1 MSISPQEELEQK
13 VFLVRDDQAAEW
25 CMKKIR
31 EAEAEYNRMEEWY
44 DMQIQK
50 ARERCESTVNYMTTL
65 LQDYF
70 SMVPVHETKT
80 MMKYQLPSGELVLSK
95 AKDDYKAADNEKLLS
110 WCVSNDP
117 ELVKVSTSP
126 KWADIKKRLTTVDG
140 KIVDKETGLFVD
152 GVEIEHKEAKFEV
165 KAGV

>member
-13 VFLVRDDQAAEW
+13 VFTVRDDQAAEW
-25 CMKKIR
+25 CLRKIL

-44 DMQIQK
+44 DMQILK
-50 ARERCESTVNYMTTL
+50 ARERCESTVHYMKTL

-70 SMVPVHETKT
+70 STVPVHETKT
-80 MMKYQLPSGELVLSK
+80 LMKYQLPSGELVMSK
-95 AKDDYKAADNEKLLS
+95 AKDDFKPSDADKLLN
-110 WCVSNDP
+110 WCVTNDP
-117 ELVKVSTSP
+117 DLVKVSTSP
-126 KWADIKKRLTTVDG
+126 KWADIKKRLTVVGG
-140 KIVDKETGLFVD
+140 KIVDKQTGLFVD

>member
-1 MSISPQEELEQK
+1 MSITPEEELEQK

-25 CMKKIR
+25 CMRKIR
-31 EAEAEYNRMEEWY
+31 EAEAEYDRMEEWY

-50 ARERCESTVNYMTTL
+50 ARERCDSTVNYMTTL

-70 SMVPVHETKT
+70 STVPVHKTKT
-80 MMKYQLPSGELVLSK
+80 LMKYQLPSGELVMSK
-95 AKDDYKAADNEKLLS
+95 PKDDFKAADNQKLLD
-110 WCVSNDP
+110 WCAVNDP
-117 ELVKVSTSP
+117 DLLKTVQSP
-126 KWADIKKRLTTVDG
+126 KWADIKKRLTVVGG
-140 KIVDKETGLFVD
+140 KIVDKTTGLFVD

>member
-65 LQDYF
+65 L
-70 SMVPVHETKT
+70 
-80 MMKYQLPSGELVLSK
+80 MKYQLPSGELVLSK
-95 AKDDYKAADNEKLLS
+95 AKDDYKAADNQKLLD
-110 WCVSNDP
+110 WCAVNDP
-117 ELVKVSTSP
+117 DLLKTVQSP

-140 KIVDKETGLFVD
+140 KVVDKETGLFVD

-165 KAGV
+165 KAGGN